1 MKEQKQ
7 IRVLV
12 AEDDFMVSK
21 SITRILNDIGYEQVG
36 LASNGEE
43 AVEMTLSL
51 QPDVILM
58 DINMPKLDGL
68 QAASQIQE
76 NSPSPIVILTA
87 YDSQDLVKEA
97 SKSGVGAF
105 LIKPPDAFEIER
117 AVTIAM
123 ARHNDLMELS
133 RINKELQIRKEE
145 LEKALAEIKTLRGIL
160 PICSHCKKI
169 RDDKGYWNQIESYI
183 HEHSEAEFSH
193 SICPECA
200 KKYYPELDI
209 YDDNGELTEG

>member
-1 MKEQKQ
+1 MREQKPV
-7 IRVLV
+7 RVLI

-21 SITRILNDIGYEQVG
+21 SITQVLNGVGYEQVG

-43 AVEMTLSL
+43 AVEMTRSL

-58 DINMPKLDGL
+58 DIKMPKLDGL
-68 QAASQIQE
+68 QAARQIQE
-76 NSPSPIVILTA
+76 NSPTPIVILTA
-87 YDSQDLVKEA
+87 YDSQELVKEA

-123 ARHNDLMELS
+123 ARHNDLMEL
-133 RINKELQIRKEE
+133 RRLNKELQIRKEE

-160 PICSHCKKI
+160 PICAHCKKI
-169 RDDKGYWNQIESYI
+169 RDDKGY
-183 HEHSEAEFSH
+183 
-193 SICPECA
+193 
-200 KKYYPELDI
+200 
-209 YDDNGELTEG
+209 

>member
-1 MKEQKQ
+1 MREQKPV
-7 IRVLV
+7 RVLI

-21 SITRILNDIGYEQVG
+21 SITQVLNGVGYEQVG

-43 AVEMTLSL
+43 AVEMTRSL

-58 DINMPKLDGL
+58 DIKMPKLDGL
-68 QAASQIQE
+68 QAARQIQE
-76 NSPSPIVILTA
+76 NSPTPIVILTA
-87 YDSQDLVKEA
+87 YDSQELVKEA

-123 ARHNDLMELS
+123 ARHNDLMEL
-133 RINKELQIRKEE
+133 RRLNKELQIRKEE

-160 PICSHCKKI
+160 PICAHCKKI

-183 HEHSEAEFSH
+183 RDHSEAEFSH
-193 SICPECA
+193 GICPKCM
-200 KKYYPELDI
+200 KKLYPDFV
-209 YDDNGELTEG
+209 

>member
-1 MKEQKQ
+1 MKERKP
-7 IRVLV
+7 IRILI

-21 SITRILNDIGYEQVG
+21 SITQMLNGVGYEQVG

-43 AVEMTLSL
+43 AVEMTRSL

-58 DINMPKLDGL
+58 DIKMPKLDGL
-68 QAASQIQE
+68 QAARQIQE
-76 NSPSPIVILTA
+76 NSPTPIVILTA
-87 YDSQDLVKEA
+87 YDSQELVKEA

-105 LIKPPDAFEIER
+105 LLKPPEAFEIEK

-123 ARHNDLMELS
+123 ARHNDLMEL
-133 RINKELQIRKEE
+133 RRLNKELQIRKEE

-169 RDDKGYWNQIESYI
+169 RDDEGYWNQMELYI
-183 HEHSEAEFSH
+183 SKHSEAEFSH
-193 SICPECA
+193 GICPKCMKEQH
-200 KKYYPELDI
+200 PDFDED
-209 YDDNGELTEG
+209 E